1 MMNKTILRYFYFL
14 LGLFINS
21 FGIAFITK
29 SALGTSQISSVPYVF
44 SLYFTHISFGMMTFI
59 FNMIFTIIQIII
71 LKKDF
76 QPIQFLQILANIIF
90 SSFIDISMYLMS
102 WFQPETLLIRIISLI
117 IGCIILAFGISI
129 EVAPN
134 VIMVPGEGIV
144 KAISDVTHKD
154 FGMVKICFDITL
166 IIIASLCSFFFFH
179 SLQGVG
185 LGTVVSALTVG
196 KFVSLVNEYFPL
208 IQHIQK
214 LSIKKG

>member
-1 MMNKTILRYFYFL
+1 MNKTILRYFYCI

-59 FNMIFTIIQIII
+59 FNMIFIIIQILI
-71 LKKDF
+71 LRKDF

-154 FGMVKICFDITL
+154 FGTVKICFDITL
-166 IIIASLCSFFFFH
+166 IILAALFSYLFFH
-179 SLQGVG
+179 SLQGIGVG
-185 LGTVVSALTVG
+185 TIISALFVG
-196 KFVSLVNEYFPL
+196 KIVSIINNHFPL
-208 IQHIQK
+208 THYIQTLTI
-214 LSIKKG
+214 